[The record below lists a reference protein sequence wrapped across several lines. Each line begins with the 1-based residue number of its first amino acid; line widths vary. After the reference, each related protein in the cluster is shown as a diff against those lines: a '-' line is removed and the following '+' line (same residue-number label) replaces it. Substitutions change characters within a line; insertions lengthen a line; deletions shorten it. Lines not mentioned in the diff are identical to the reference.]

1 MQSREHACE
10 LVAALLLVPLSVL
23 GVCLESPHAQAC
35 TRAGYAHDLH
45 ARDGV
50 ERLWLQ
56 MAILGTFR
64 RRARAETAGL
74 RGLVHGSTGSNL
86 SRDAAACASRERAV
100 RSRPPLSSNVLHTL
114 VEVDVRVA
122 PEPTGSASAA
132 ELCLRC
138 AWHELWS
145 VRWR

>member
-10 LVAALLLVPLSVL
+10 LVAALLLVPLSVV
-23 GVCLESPHAQAC
+23 GVCLDSPHAQTC
-35 TRAGYAHDLH
+35 TRAGYAHDLL

-64 RRARAETAGL
+64 RRARAEAAGL

-100 RSRPPLSSNVLHTL
+100 RSRPPLSNVLHTL

>member
-1 MQSREHACE
+1 MYRPSAPAAPAVQSREHACE

-74 RGLVHGSTGSNL
+74 RGLVHGSTDSNL
-86 SRDAAACASRERAV
+86 SRDAAACASRERIA
-100 RSRPPLSSNVLHTL
+100 RSRPRWCMYSMLMRRSVFASRPS
-114 VEVDVRVA
+114 
-122 PEPTGSASAA
+122 PTGSARAA
-132 ELCLRC
+132 PTR
-138 AWHELWS
+138 
-145 VRWR
+145 V

>member
-1 MQSREHACE
+1 MSASSLRARRRAPEQVMLMTSCTCRCRTT
-10 LVAALLLVPLSVL
+10 VAA
-23 GVCLESPHAQAC
+23 
-35 TRAGYAHDLH
+35 AGKL
-45 ARDGV
+45 
-50 ERLWLQ
+50 
-56 MAILGTFR
+56 LGTFR

-74 RGLVHGSTGSNL
+74 RGLVHGSAGSNL

-100 RSRPPLSSNVLHTL
+100 RSRPPLSNVLHTL

>member
-10 LVAALLLVPLSVL
+10 LVAALLLVPLSVVS
-23 GVCLESPHAQAC
+23 VCLESPRAQAC
-35 TRAGYAHDLH
+35 TRAGYANDLH

-56 MAILGTFR
+56 MAILGTIR

-74 RGLVHGSTGSNL
+74 RGLVHGLAGSNL

-100 RSRPPLSSNVLHTL
+100 RSRPPLSNVLHTL

-122 PEPTGSASAA
+122 PEPTGSARAA
-132 ELCLRC
+132 PTR
-138 AWHELWS
+138 
-145 VRWR
+145 V